1 MEKTESN
8 PMLSLDNNYL
18 KQLKK
23 DVNSIIVGSD
33 DDLQIIEAVV
43 ILIEKL
49 QNGVETEKKEGNP
62 VSQLNKRNIE
72 NIMKGLAYYKAG
84 YSCDDRFQS
93 TIDNT
98 ISKIQKDVET
108 NNGQPILCTDCDNIA
123 TIITEGIQCCTE
135 CYNDALKGHH
145 DYDCKCVIHR

>member
-8 PMLSLDNNYL
+8 PMLSLEKEVKRLTKFLGSPKWWDDYKL
-18 KQLKK
+18 G
-23 DVNSIIVGSD
+23 VSVGVR
-33 DDLQIIEAVV
+33 LA
-43 ILIEKL
+43 L